1 MSTLSEYRDRPHW
14 SFSALNQFLNIC
26 SLQYAFQR
34 IIRLPQAFTSV
45 NLSFGS
51 AFHRCLEWIQLTR
64 KDGQS
69 VKREE
74 AADLFQ
80 TLWLRQIKEDR
91 LIRFDDD
98 QNADDISRQG
108 RDMIA
113 CLVDRL
119 DPEEEVV
126 SISEAFAVPLVDQW
140 GESLETPMIGE
151 IDIVVQKAGR
161 KTLVDWKTSGARW
174 SKQKPHMDLQP
185 TVFLYGFLHTHGET
199 PDFRF
204 DVVVKN
210 KTPVLESH
218 ITTRTQDQFD
228 RMVCLVKRAES
239 MIAAEH
245 WMPSEQS
252 FYCAGCGYQEA
263 CRGWH
268 RQQNRTISIGG
279 NDVRK
284 AA

>member
-14 SFSALNQFLNIC
+14 SFSALNQFMNIC
-26 SLQYAFQR
+26 SLQYGFQR
-34 IIRLPQAFTSV
+34 VMKLPQTFTSV

-74 AADLFQ
+74 AAALFQ

-91 LIRFDDD
+91 LIKFDDD

-113 CLVDRL
+113 CLIDKL
-119 DPEEEVV
+119 DPTEEVI
-126 SISEAFAVPLVDQW
+126 SISEAFAVPLVDAW

-151 IDIVVQKAGR
+151 IDTVVQKAGL

-174 SKQKPHMDLQP
+174 PKQKPHLDLQP
-185 TVFLYGFLHTHGET
+185 TVFLYGYQHTHGET

-218 ITTRTQDQFD
+218 ITTRTADQFN
-228 RMVCLVKRAES
+228 RMVECVKRVEQ
-239 MIAAEH
+239 MIQAEH

-252 FYCAGCGYQEA
+252 FYCGGCGYQEA

-268 RQQNRTISIGG
+268 RQRARTISIGG
-279 NDVRK
+279 TDVRK

>member
-34 IIRLPQAFTSV
+34 IIKLPQAFTSV

-64 KDGQS
+64 KDGNT

-98 QNADDISRQG
+98 QSADELSRQG

-151 IDIVVQKAGR
+151 IDTVVQKAGR
-161 KTLVDWKTSGARW
+161 KTLVDWKTSGSRW
-174 SKQKPHMDLQP
+174 PKQKPHMDLQP
-185 TVFLYGFLHTHGET
+185 TVFLYGYQHTHGET

-204 DVVVKN
+204 DVVVKH

-218 ITTRTQDQFD
+218 ITTRTKDQFD
-228 RMVCLVKRAES
+228 RMVECVKRAES

-245 WMPSEQS
+245 WLPSEQS
-252 FYCAGCGYQEA
+252 FYCGGCGYQEA

-268 RQQNRTISIGG
+268 RESRKVS
-279 NDVRK
+279 VRM